1 MHINSKAAP
10 LVHVQRSITLYSY
23 EKKNNK
29 NNNNMPND
37 ESFEL
42 KEQRNEK
49 KKLKCS

>member
-10 LVHVQRSITLYSY
+10 LVHVQRSITLHT
-23 EKKNNK
+23 KKNNK

-49 KKLKCS
+49 K